1 MIQLNDITFGYKRR
15 GNPVFSHFSM
25 NLEPDSIYGL
35 LGKTARAKARCSI

>member
-25 NLEPDSIYGL
+25 NLEPEASTGFSV
-35 LGKTARAKARCSI
+35 KTVRAKARCSI